1 MKSIRKDNRRKPPS
15 RDNKRSQHGPKRDEF
30 VANASNIVIDMK
42 HFKADDEDVERL
54 DASRFGPDQ
63 TGVAIMELTEADRH
77 VVGHSISVAP
87 LAILIVGKRF
97 GPNDEPFT
105 MPAHTV
111 SGLPIIIHAALR
123 QFGDRNIDF
132 KAAVPVSQVDTAA
145 STVIELHILRKEVG
159 AWKECN
165 VPLHYLGV
173 HISAVRGSSLIA
185 TWSMKTWSE
194 DRKPVPFMEA
204 AYWHGFIRV
213 PDEIL
218 DQVLV
223 RSGHAGIY
231 VSPQDGSKRHD
242 ERFAAIAMPDLNL
255 MEIQKKAAM
264 HDKALGIV
272 KLRDQFAIRCRREH
286 SSCLRASLLPE
297 SAFVASEGVG
307 ADDTIWVLKNMPL
320 EVGKD
325 GLQSALLQSGWD
337 AVPIRAQGPNRWLVA
352 AKQEPESKHFCIN
365 GSYVLVEPIKRQRE
379 NHAVTIT
386 AKQVKVDTTITATPG
401 AMQVATS
408 TRIQEVKAEISDHM
422 EMKMR
427 AANQRIEQL
436 SCALERLQAEPCRQE
451 TEVKGEFTAIKN
463 EQAFARQK
471 IGEVEASVV
480 QSGQTVI
487 QTMQQMMTNLEA
499 NMKQWMVK
507 NDSCD
512 AKRQRAEETPRN
524 DSFSIKS

>member
-1 MKSIRKDNRRKPPS
+1 M
-15 RDNKRSQHGPKRDEF
+15 
-30 VANASNIVIDMK
+30 
-42 HFKADDEDVERL
+42 
-54 DASRFGPDQ
+54 
-63 TGVAIMELTEADRH
+63 
-77 VVGHSISVAP
+77 
-87 LAILIVGKRF
+87 
-97 GPNDEPFT
+97 
-105 MPAHTV
+105 
-111 SGLPIIIHAALR
+111 
-123 QFGDRNIDF
+123 
-132 KAAVPVSQVDTAA
+132 
-145 STVIELHILRKEVG
+145 
-159 AWKECN
+159 
-165 VPLHYLGV
+165 
-173 HISAVRGSSLIA
+173 
-185 TWSMKTWSE
+185 
-194 DRKPVPFMEA
+194 
-204 AYWHGFIRV
+204 
-213 PDEIL
+213 
-218 DQVLV
+218 
-223 RSGHAGIY
+223 
-231 VSPQDGSKRHD
+231 
-242 ERFAAIAMPDLNL
+242 
-255 MEIQKKAAM
+255 
-264 HDKALGIV
+264 
-272 KLRDQFAIRCRREH
+272 
-286 SSCLRASLLPE
+286 LPE

-379 NHAVTIT
+379 NHAVTIK

-422 EMKMR
+422 EMKMQ